1 MIFVQKKSIFS
12 KGLYWLIWWNMG
24 RNWPLGVFKVFF
36 KQNSTFT
43 PILEHF
49 WKKSKKID
57 FCDFFTC
64 RTPKNGSVEYSTG
77 PEYVVEYSE
86 GLQTHQNSFRKK
98 YHTYWTPLRYVE
110 YILWFG
116 QDYPKTHLHLQNYL
130 SHLIKQIT

>member
-1 MIFVQKKSIFS
+1 
-12 KGLYWLIWWNMG
+12 MG

-49 WKKSKKID
+49 WKKSKKSI
-57 FCDFFTC
+57 FAIFFTC
-64 RTPKNGSVEYSTG
+64 GSPKNESVEYSTG

-98 YHTYWTPLRYVE
+98 M
-110 YILWFG
+110 
-116 QDYPKTHLHLQNYL
+116 
-130 SHLIKQIT
+130 SHLLNPPSLRRVHFVVWPGLPKNTLTSSKLLKSLN